1 MAAETVLPATSM
13 TKAHLYLKL
22 AELTYKVRLM
32 AMAKA
37 AAMTQIMCG
46 SFLSYRVIFRRRSCF
61 YNCFCCGSGPTQAV
75 SRLFREEQ
83 SSKVL
88 LMLRLAFLLLLLAGD
103 AAGEAVPPWTFRP
116 FREDHGASILRF
128 VELCSMHGQ
137 RCEPISGYESST
149 PSIRCASWRVY
160 ASPSPGSH
168 RAHRRC
174 VRCPLQGCN
183 QFKGR

>member
-22 AELTYKVRLM
+22 AELTYKVRRM

-46 SFLSYRVIFRRRSCF
+46 SSWSCGVIFCRSTCF
-61 YNCFCCGSGPTQAV
+61 YNCYCCGSGPTQAV
-75 SRLFREEQ
+75 LRLFRVER

-88 LMLRLAFLLLLLAGD
+88 LMLLLAFLLLLVAGD

-137 RCEPISGYESST
+137 RCEPVSGCGSST
-149 PSIRCASWRVY
+149 PSIRCAPWLVY
-160 ASPSPGSH
+160 ASPSPSSH
-168 RAHRRC
+168 GAHRRC
-174 VRCPLQGCN
+174 LRCPLQGCN